1 MDQIL
6 INILSVVVTA
16 VVIPLIT
23 LLGTKFIQF
32 IGAKTHNE
40 KAAQALANATTIVLN
55 AVKTVFQ
62 TYVEAL
68 KKNGTFDQKAQV
80 EALTKARDL
89 ALKQFS
95 DELKGFITASY
106 GDLNTWLTMQIE
118 ATINTL
124 KN

>member
-1 MDQIL
+1 MDQII

-23 LLGTKFIQF
+23 LLGPKFIQF
-32 IGAKTHNE
+32 IGTKTHNE
-40 KAAQALANATTIVLN
+40 KASQALANATTIVLN

-95 DELKGFITASY
+95 DELKGFITTSY